1 MKSVITSNPAKNN
14 ATNLKS
20 VTRLLIH
27 FDKLAHLNPEK
38 RDVFVKTYLSLVV
51 TALPLLL
58 KSCKLDLARAQI
70 QHDQWTQI
78 QFTHDNGL
86 LQFVNQTFRFFFDMK
101 FTLESSE
108 DIKDIGQLDYLEEEE
123 ATDWEDNPDEE
134 DVYFRRLV
142 HLSSLLFMLKRE
154 KSAKT
159 VVGTN
164 PVK

>member
-1 MKSVITSNPAKNN
+1 
-14 ATNLKS
+14 
-20 VTRLLIH
+20 
-27 FDKLAHLNPEK
+27 
-38 RDVFVKTYLSLVV
+38 
-51 TALPLLL
+51 
-58 KSCKLDLARAQI
+58 
-70 QHDQWTQI
+70 
-78 QFTHDNGL
+78 
-86 LQFVNQTFRFFFDMK
+86 MK